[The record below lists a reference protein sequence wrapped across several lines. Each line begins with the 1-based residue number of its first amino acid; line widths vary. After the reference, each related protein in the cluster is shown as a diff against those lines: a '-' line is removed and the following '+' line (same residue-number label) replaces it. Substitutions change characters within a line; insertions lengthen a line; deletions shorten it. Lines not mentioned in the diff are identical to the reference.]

1 VTHSQPSYRPT
12 PSPLA
17 WDISR
22 EAFLLSE
29 LAEVTGELL
38 WRGRKVWQS
47 GALLGFIMLEFMIK
61 QMLMG
66 IALVGKRGEKGE
78 DVTVKTEAKRGA
90 LTIFAPS

>member
-1 VTHSQPSYRPT
+1 M
-12 PSPLA
+12 
-17 WDISR
+17 
-22 EAFLLSE
+22 
-29 LAEVTGELL
+29 
-38 WRGRKVWQS
+38 WQS

-78 DVTVKTEAKRGA
+78 DVTVKTEAQRGA